1 MRYSN
6 EPRDGRGVLS
16 FAKNMGSKYVQNLLN
31 RTKKLAT
38 DALKTTMKNA
48 IKKKQPKQQIPI
60 QMIQIKSNI

>member
-6 EPRDGRGVLS
+6 EPRDGCGVLS

>member
-48 IKKKQPKQQIPI
+48 IKKKTTKATDPDPDDT
-60 QMIQIKSNI
+60 N

>member
-1 MRYSN
+1 
-6 EPRDGRGVLS
+6 
-16 FAKNMGSKYVQNLLN
+16 MGSKYVQNLLN

-48 IKKKQPKQQIPI
+48 IKKKQPKQQISI

>member
-48 IKKKQPKQQIPI
+48 IKKNSQ
-60 QMIQIKSNI
+60 SNRSRSR

>member
-48 IKKKQPKQQIPI
+48 IKKKTAKATDLDPDDT
-60 QMIQIKSNI
+60 N

>member
-38 DALKTTMKNA
+38 DALKATMKNA
-48 IKKKQPKQQIPI
+48 IKKKTAKATDLDPDDT
-60 QMIQIKSNI
+60 N